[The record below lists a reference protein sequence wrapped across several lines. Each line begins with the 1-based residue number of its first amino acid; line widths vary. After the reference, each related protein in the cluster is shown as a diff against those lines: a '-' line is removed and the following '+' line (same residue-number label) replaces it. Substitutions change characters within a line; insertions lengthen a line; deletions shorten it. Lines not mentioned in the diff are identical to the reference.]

1 MTLHSDITK
10 NPLERAIELIDLVTK
25 TRGADHL
32 KVASRH
38 LNLIQYFCL
47 DVIAFF
53 AFVFYCVWKLPQ
65 VWWRMFKERRR
76 LQKKIK
82 SD

>member
-1 MTLHSDITK
+1 MTRLSELMNLHSDITK

-53 AFVFYCVWKLPQ
+53 VF
-65 VWWRMFKERRR
+65 FR
-76 LQKKIK
+76 LRA
-82 SD
+82 

>member
-1 MTLHSDITK
+1 MKKFNESC
-10 NPLERAIELIDLVTK
+10 RAIELIDLVTK

-53 AFVFYCVWKLPQ
+53 ILVFYSMWKLPQ
-65 VWWRMFKERRR
+65 IWWRRFMERRR
-76 LQKKIK
+76 LQEKIK
-82 SD
+82 TD